1 MMMHAMTM
9 TPTAPVVERSE
20 PSGASSPSWHAP
32 AAWGAGLIEIALGA
46 GAIIADSGG
55 AATRAV
61 GFVLLTFGVAALVWG
76 ALSLHRGHLVA
87 PNLVVAGALA
97 GVLLSAVALALDPVR
112 ISVFA
117 VAAASALLVLVALAA
132 AAGLRRG
139 SRTGR
144 ADAGSPRIVELIVA
158 AVLVAALVTPALSAT
173 EAGRL
178 APDHGEHG
186 VMVDPAH
193 H

>member
-1 MMMHAMTM
+1 MHAMTM
-9 TPTAPVVERSE
+9 TPAAPVAERSE
-20 PSGASSPSWHAP
+20 LSGASSPSWHAP

-46 GAIIADSGG
+46 GTIIATSGG

-61 GFVLLTFGVAALVWG
+61 GFLLLTFGVAALVWG
-76 ALSLHRGHLVA
+76 ALSLHRGRLIA
-87 PNLVVAGALA
+87 PRLVVAGALA

-117 VAAASALLVLVALAA
+117 VAAASVLLVAVALAA
-132 AAGLRRG
+132 VAALRRR
-139 SRTGR
+139 RTGR

-158 AVLVAALVTPALSAT
+158 AVIVAALVTPALSAT
-173 EAGRL
+173 EAGQL

-186 VMVDPAH
+186 VMVDPGH